1 MIHLLLSGG
10 MLLVIAQLVCQVV
23 QAVLV
28 VQETLVPEVL
38 VVQETS
44 VREVL
49 VVQEILDQVEDLEIS
64 ILAQAVIKDPLELFL
79 HQVLFNH
86 LVLFNN
92 QELIFQ
98 LK

>member
-28 VQETLVPEVL
+28 VQET
-38 VVQETS
+38 S

-49 VVQEILDQVEDLEIS
+49 VVQEILDQVEDLEIL
-64 ILAQAVIKDPLELFL
+64 ILARAVIKGPLELFF

-86 LVLFNN
+86 LVLFNS
-92 QELIFQ
+92 QVLISQ

>member
-1 MIHLLLSGG
+1 MSYY
-10 MLLVIAQLVCQVV
+10 LVKIFDLYSNYHYQLG
-23 QAVLV
+23 L
-28 VQETLVPEVL
+28 EVL
-38 VVQETS
+38 
-44 VREVL
+44 EVL

-64 ILAQAVIKDPLELFL
+64 ILAQAVIKGPLELFF

-92 QELIFQ
+92 QVLISQ

>member
-23 QAVLV
+23 QA
-28 VQETLVPEVL
+28 VL

-64 ILAQAVIKDPLELFL
+64 ILAQAVIKDPLELFFL
-79 HQVLFNH
+79 QVLFNHQVLFNSQ
-86 LVLFNN
+86 VL
-92 QELIFQ
+92 ISQ

>member
-23 QAVLV
+23 QA
-28 VQETLVPEVL
+28 VL

-64 ILAQAVIKDPLELFL
+64 ILAQAVIKDPLELFF

-86 LVLFNN
+86 LVLFNS
-92 QELIFQ
+92 QVLISQ